1 MIDCN
6 YFMLAEQARV
16 RFVRD
21 TVMRVEAGNGVHLG
35 VTVIIRCRM
44 AVILTRVHCV
54 VRNTDVIDTAS
65 VEVPDV
71 PVIRLT

>member
-1 MIDCN
+1 M
-6 YFMLAEQARV
+6 
-16 RFVRD
+16 RD